1 MKRYALYG
9 PDVPAIDAFADLVWV
24 TESFLALGSGQATVG
39 GEMREKGVTALGMA
53 PPVARFGAALAGVQ
67 VQFGDLVVDPQRQ
80 SGYINPAY
88 INFLVATGKW
98 EAFKP
103 MFNVTARAP
112 REGKASYQGFEWR
125 IHPKDSNAKSRWQAW
140 QAGFLLTGMDRTAR
154 EYSNIIVPQFQIEGL
169 EQQDTIEYDLSADIG
184 PVTVPGPVTEQL
196 INLGVLGVERLPDEK
211 EMSERILREVKGELG
226 VR

>member
-1 MKRYALYG
+1 
-9 PDVPAIDAFADLVWV
+9 
-24 TESFLALGSGQATVG
+24 
-39 GEMREKGVTALGMA
+39 
-53 PPVARFGAALAGVQ
+53 
-67 VQFGDLVVDPQRQ
+67 
-80 SGYINPAY
+80 
-88 INFLVATGKW
+88 
-98 EAFKP
+98 
-103 MFNVTARAP
+103 
-112 REGKASYQGFEWR
+112 
-125 IHPKDSNAKSRWQAW
+125 
-140 QAGFLLTGMDRTAR
+140 MDRPAR